1 MIITLYN
8 VNQQRNTYLSFRKCL
23 FSKSLYFK
31 AFLDDKLSLFLY
43 CLLNDVNNTHI
54 ISNHTYL
61 IDVDYFKKLEIVF
74 VIIICIFLYIV
85 YLFLFVTF
93 IHI

>member
-1 MIITLYN
+1 MFIL
-8 VNQQRNTYLSFRKCL
+8 
-23 FSKSLYFK
+23 SKSLYFK

-54 ISNHTYL
+54 ISNDTYL
-61 IDVDYFKKLEIVF
+61 IDIYYFKKLEIVF